1 MEKKYKEQLI
11 ISVLFASIVIASL
24 FFMYPI
30 FSFHT
35 YDEVV
40 YYDYLLTVDDKQV
53 VLENFEIYKNESISS
68 LGGGTLYIEDET
80 LWHGENELKVKIQGF
95 DKERRTVEN
104 QYVITKDNK
113 EYSLVYATKEF
124 TKKDKENKITN
135 IVDAKITIQ
144 TMADV
149 EVYSSK
155 LAVTPM
161 HLLIGS
167 NKEYRI
173 ENAYISDYVMHVGKL
188 SVNSE
193 IEKKYPSISLE
204 YRYVKDKKKDE
215 YVVFKKIIGQTK
227 EYLKSNT
234 SDMFYQDK
242 KDGSLIDKDLS
253 VVVILSNDKD
263 EYVFSIDLQVNKVG
277 ETNE

>member
-173 ENAYISDYVMHVGKL
+173 ENAYISDYVMRVGKL